1 MSLAAYI
8 VSFGLPAV
16 INPHPTP
23 DFGRVETWGWQAAL
37 MSVLSPIIVV
47 TGPSHLGY
55 LVAALLVATGWYRAA
70 MLASLVSLLSM
81 AYCGLALPERPGDPF
96 RFPGGHLGPGYYL
109 WLGAGIVMFVSAAR
123 AWRATRT
130 LR

>member
-1 MSLAAYI
+1 LRSIEPRIRTVYLMSLAAYI

-16 INPHPTP
+16 INPHPTT

-47 TGPSHLGY
+47 TGPSNLGY

-96 RFPGGHLGPGYYL
+96 RFPQ
-109 WLGAGIVMFVSAAR
+109 AS
-123 AWRATRT
+123 
-130 LR
+130 